1 MEGGQRSHGTEGPQ
15 LCAVARWRIARRD
28 GDQIEAMPEQFG
40 FKGFF
45 QGMGPE
51 LETGPIT
58 IPRRLGSRRSL
69 NVGQRGDL
77 SYELRLDPM
86 HEVNL
91 RAAHGASPPRRSAPG
106 PKLNSAPKA

>member
-1 MEGGQRSHGTEGPQ
+1 
-15 LCAVARWRIARRD
+15 
-28 GDQIEAMPEQFG
+28 
-40 FKGFF
+40 
-45 QGMGPE
+45 MGPE

-91 RAAHGASPPRRSAPG
+91 RAPRGGFSSEKVRSGSETQLGPEGLRIEGLKIIYFRYLAGAPHRM
-106 PKLNSAPKA
+106 KLGTVM